1 MDCFI
6 WYCFS
11 TAFIVALYI
20 TNFMLYNI
28 VNFYTQW
35 QSVFKD
41 FKQIKFYYYPYYCG
55 TTVSEQVIEG
65 R

>member
-1 MDCFI
+1 
-6 WYCFS
+6 
-11 TAFIVALYI
+11 
-20 TNFMLYNI
+20 MLYNI

-65 R
+65 RQIVQEWGLEDLKHY